1 MAKFNKDM
9 TILEVINTDK
19 RAAQVFAEIGM
30 HCVGCAAARGETVAQ
45 AAAVHGVNADE
56 LVASLNALSESEQG

>member
-1 MAKFNKDM
+1 MERFNKDM
-9 TILEVINTDK
+9 TILEVINTDR
-19 RAAQVFAEIGM
+19 RAAQIFAQIGM

-56 LVASLNALSESEQG
+56 LVKALNSLSDEAEG